1 MAMPT
6 GKKGNSKKN
15 VSLSAHA
22 KTSTKQSTSK
32 KASKNANT
40 LFYAIVVVVLL
51 ALLAI
56 VMVQRKNATVRQMTG
71 IESVKELNDKL
82 GIELVVPTDAKD
94 VKFAVRG
101 DSIGVVEYDKTGKNG
116 DTIHYILSYS
126 KNPSDKIEYFRSESW
141 STPIEMNVDTRD
153 GKTILVTSNVSSED
167 RKKMQGKWTD
177 NEVFY
182 VMATETLTSREDFL
196 QEVNRLVI
204 NNHKKSD

>member
-1 MAMPT
+1 MPT
-6 GKKGNSKKN
+6 SKKGNSKKN

-22 KTSTKQSTSK
+22 KTSIKQSTSK
-32 KASKNANT
+32 KASKNTHT
-40 LFYAIVVVVLL
+40 LLYAIVVVVLL

-56 VMVQRKNATVRQMTG
+56 VMVQRKNATVRQMIG

-126 KNPSDKIEYFRSESW
+126 KNASDKLEYFRGESW

-153 GKTILVTSNVSSED
+153 GKTVLVTSSVSSED
-167 RKKMQGKWTD
+167 RKRMQGKWTD